1 MTKKGVPPSRA
12 ETPKVE
18 RHAADQEAGLHIGV
32 FENPGQHRSGR
43 CFAMRAGNTEHPAV
57 MQHMFGQPLRA
68 GDIGQAFVEHSFK
81 QRVATRNGVADD
93 ENVGL
98 QRQLAK
104 VEAFNQFNARSAK
117 LVAHRRIDVGVAARD
132 LVTGGNRQLGDAAHE
147 GAADTQNMNV
157 HVT

>member
-1 MTKKGVPPSRA
+1 
-12 ETPKVE
+12 
-18 RHAADQEAGLHIGV
+18 
-32 FENPGQHRSGR
+32 
-43 CFAMRAGNTEHPAV
+43 MRAGDAEHPAAV
-57 MQHMFGQPLRA
+57 QHLFGQPLRA
-68 GDIGQAFVEHSFK
+68 GDVRQAFVEHGFK
-81 QRVATRNGVADD
+81 QRVATRNGIADD

-104 VEAFNQFNARSAK
+104 VKAFNQFNARGAK
-117 LVAHRRIDVGVAARD
+117 LVAHRRIDVGVAARY